1 LEHLGELENI
11 ITAVYNKEGK
21 QSLTERELAM
31 SMSMGLHWFKL
42 EDARQVVDMAK
53 SEGLLKEEEDGLVPT
68 FDITTMDLPL
78 DYKPSEDVLSDKRTE
93 DILMTL
99 VDLIVRHTN
108 LEKTKIMS
116 HINKKKN
123 QLGVHIQVAAL
134 LVAKRYDIDV
144 SKYYDV
150 VENNVLEG

>member
-11 ITAVYNKEGK
+11 ITAIYNKEGK
-21 QSLTERELAM
+21 QALTERELAM

-42 EDARQVVDMAK
+42 EDARQVVDLAK
-53 SEGLLKEEEDGLVPT
+53 SQGLLKEEEGGLVPT
-68 FDITTMDLPL
+68 FDLSTMDIPL
-78 DYKPSEDVLSDKRTE
+78 DYKPSEDVLSDKKTE
-93 DILMTL
+93 DVLMTL

-108 LEKTKIMS
+108 LEKTKVMS

-150 VENNVLEG
+150 VENNVLGG